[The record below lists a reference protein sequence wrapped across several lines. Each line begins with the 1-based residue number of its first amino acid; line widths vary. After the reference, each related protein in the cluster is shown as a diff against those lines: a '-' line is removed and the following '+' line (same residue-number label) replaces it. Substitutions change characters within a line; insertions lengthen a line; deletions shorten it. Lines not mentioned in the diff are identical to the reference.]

1 MTHRFGMT
9 LLMVGMLAAGIPL
22 LSACAGLMSGTSS
35 LQGEWVLTSGSDADG
50 SFIEPVQPVTLTF
63 EGDAVNGQAPC
74 NPYSGTVARG
84 PGASDAGP
92 LAFGGLSRT
101 EMGCAEQEQN
111 VLESRYFA
119 ALEAVDRVQVSDDG
133 ETLELTG
140 DGIFVRFERSESRE
154 G

>member
-1 MTHRFGMT
+1 MTHRVGMT
-9 LLMVGMLAAGIPL
+9 VLMVGMLAAGIPL

-63 EGDAVNGQAPC
+63 GGDAVSGQAPC
-74 NPYSGTVARG
+74 NAYSGAVVRG
-84 PGASDAGP
+84 PGANDVGP
-92 LAFGGLSRT
+92 LEFGGLTRT

-111 VLESRYFA
+111 LLEGRYFA
-119 ALEAVDRVQVSDDG
+119 ALEATDRVQVSDDS

-140 DGIFVRFERSESRE
+140 DAIFVRFDRSESRE

>member
-1 MTHRFGMT
+1 MTHRVGMT

-35 LQGEWVLTSGSDADG
+35 LQGEWVLTSGSDAEG
-50 SFIEPVQPVTLTF
+50 SFIDPAQPVTLTF
-63 EGDAVNGQAPC
+63 DGDAVSGQAPC
-74 NPYSGTVARG
+74 NAYSGPVTRG

-92 LAFGGLSRT
+92 LELGGLTRT

-111 VLESRYFA
+111 LLESRYFA
-119 ALEAVDRVQVSDDG
+119 ALEAADRVQVSGDG

-140 DGIFVRFERSESRE
+140 DGIFVLFERSETRE